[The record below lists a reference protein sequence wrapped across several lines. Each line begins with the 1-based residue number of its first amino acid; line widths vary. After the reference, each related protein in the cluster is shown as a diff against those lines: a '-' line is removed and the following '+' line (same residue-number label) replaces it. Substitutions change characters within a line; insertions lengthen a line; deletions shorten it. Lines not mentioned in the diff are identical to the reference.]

1 MWCESWRSLPCYYFE
16 TVVRVC
22 TVVDDEEDE
31 AVVTDETAAFGAA
44 VAVGATVADAVV
56 AVAGTAVAVDAVSG
70 AAFPAL
76 VATFAT
82 SMVVADGG
90 ADVATAAAL
99 AAWLC
104 SACLPIRAL
113 SATKPATPTVV
124 TRRFQVRLRSFMRGF
139 IIVGSLSHYAKPR
152 QDALPVRRDEEERE
166 DKRRQCRSQ
175 DCRLHTLLHLPVPLS
190 RVHIPLAS
198 SPALP
203 GTSPR

>member
-1 MWCESWRSLPCYYFE
+1 MAIPPGRYFE
-16 TVVRVC
+16 AVVRVC

-31 AVVTDETAAFGAA
+31 AVVIDETAACGAA
-44 VAVGATVADAVV
+44 VAVGATVGASV
-56 AVAGTAVAVDAVSG
+56 AEVPVS
-70 AAFPAL
+70 L
-76 VATFAT
+76 AT
-82 SMVVADGG
+82 SIVVADGG
-90 ADVATAAAL
+90 GEVAAAAAF

-175 DCRLHTLLHLPVPLS
+175 DCRLRTLLHLPVPLS